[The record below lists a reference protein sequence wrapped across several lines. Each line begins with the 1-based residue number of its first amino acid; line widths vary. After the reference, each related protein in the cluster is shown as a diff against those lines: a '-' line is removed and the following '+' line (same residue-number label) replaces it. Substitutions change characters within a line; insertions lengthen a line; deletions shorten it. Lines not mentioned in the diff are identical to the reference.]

1 MTRTKLYLS
10 FTLLTLLLLLNFV
23 KEQQPN
29 QIVKNLKRSKADRIE
44 TDKYIDAGDI
54 YFQN

>member
-10 FTLLTLLLLLNFV
+10 ITLNVIVTLEFLSKTTTTTNS
-23 KEQQPN
+23 
-29 QIVKNLKRSKADRIE
+29 KNHGKIEADRIE